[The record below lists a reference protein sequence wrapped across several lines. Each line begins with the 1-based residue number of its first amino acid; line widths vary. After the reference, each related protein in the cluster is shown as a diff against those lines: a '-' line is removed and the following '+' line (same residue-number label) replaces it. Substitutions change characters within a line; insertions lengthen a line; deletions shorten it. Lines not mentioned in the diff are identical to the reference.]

1 MCSIE
6 DLQHFSDNM
15 VSCEF
20 HAMYCIYD
28 NMSNDDN
35 DFLVIGSSSN
45 LLNKLKTIDNFLTQG
60 LSIEFILIPPDDK
73 STNNLNKILQHVI
86 EKFKNGSYD
95 IFKKKSHIKMQY
107 CEDLV
112 NYVKTLKNSYCC
124 QDTIFYTGDE
134 IHEMVHDSIS
144 YYESYKNTNER

>member
-1 MCSIE
+1 MCSLE
-6 DLQHFSDNM
+6 DLQYFSDYM
-15 VSCEF
+15 VSCES

-45 LLNKLKTIDNFLTQG
+45 LLSKLKIIDNFLTHG
-60 LSIEFILIPPDDK
+60 ISIEFILIPPDDK
-73 STNNLNKILQHVI
+73 NVNDSNKILNLAI
-86 EKFKNGSYD
+86 EKFKTVSFD
-95 IFKKKSHIKMQY
+95 AFKKRNHIKMQY

-112 NYVKTLKNSYCC
+112 NFVKTLQKSHCC
-124 QDTIFYTGDE
+124 QDTLFYTGTE

-144 YYESYKNTNER
+144 HYESYKNTNER